1 MRIILFIK
9 FEFNQWFNNI
19 YNFISYLK
27 EINNIMNQQSSRQTT
42 LGYASIFDAVKSIQ
56 LYDTLYPSILYIY
69 VYNKIRA
76 YYKK

>member
-1 MRIILFIK
+1 
-9 FEFNQWFNNI
+9 
-19 YNFISYLK
+19 
-27 EINNIMNQQSSRQTT
+27 MNQQSSRQTT